1 MTELEKLENRVFLNQ
16 REIFVLQ
23 LENKLFTS
31 SITKDDIIQCLRMLK
46 ADNAGLRL
54 FGQIL
59 CKPTLNSL
67 SYWSVQNL

>member
-23 LENKLFTS
+23 LENKLLAS
-31 SITKDDIIQCLRMLK
+31 PVTKDDIIQCWRMLK

-54 FGQIL
+54 SGQIL
-59 CKPTLNSL
+59 SKPTLNS
-67 SYWSVQNL
+67 